1 MFIKKIP
8 QGGTIMGSSSYR
20 SSYQSYLSRQGVEAD
35 KMNVILI
42 VNAAEGLQ
50 KYMKRSNMQTVFNK
64 LSPLTFAG
72 PVKVVA
78 QSDGSFY
85 RLPPFTHENT
95 HTYLKDEIYA
105 KDPLR
110 GERIDLFSKL
120 FTTSEL
126 THIIWFTDEEVTPY
140 LNPIASMNAPHLFW
154 NFISIKGYPLRCT
167 QKTPKNVTLTHAPKI
182 SGLATSVLYRKIFN
196 KFTQYINKTDLPMSG
211 RVRVIRTE
219 DRSDSQSVVK
229 GSKTPVGHSS
239 LKVGI
244 GWKTSE
250 GECLTAGMLLT
261 NNRLPDAESIAFF
274 GNKSTV
280 GVTHVDGRELPTE
293 DMEVYTVNLAALG
306 QAGLDKI
313 LFTLV
318 MPNGIPDELYLRVM
332 TYDNREM
339 LRYDVEM
346 ENGSGN
352 TALEL
357 GALYAYKDEWRFN
370 AIGNGYEAGMEQVA
384 QSYGIPDL
392 TTTYSF
398 TPEVLEEIALDG
410 RTFEYHMQDLFTKL
424 GYDVEVP
431 TSDPYAP
438 DYGVDLIL
446 VKSGVRKAVQLK
458 CFSNVVP
465 VRAIQ
470 EVYAGANMYDCQSY
484 MVVATSYFSRAAL
497 QMAEQ
502 LGVEVWDKT
511 QLDKTEERLRS
522 RIGVS
527 AGNALTL
534 KLSKLNSEDEV
545 DIDLSAFLVNEHDV
559 CAGED
564 DFIFYNQAEHPSGC
578 VQLIND
584 NVWEKLL
591 MLDLAKLPAHCTRI
605 VIVGSLDTYKRKV
618 ELTIDNQLDLYHTFK
633 YMPSAVCDTLVLGQF
648 RKIDGEWAFTT
659 SETFFAG
666 GLEEACR
673 AYGLEVG

>member
-1 MFIKKIP
+1 
-8 QGGTIMGSSSYR
+8 MGSSSYR
-20 SSYQSYLSRQGVEAD
+20 SSYQSYLNRQSVEGD
-35 KMNVILI
+35 QMNVILI
-42 VNAAEGLQ
+42 VNVAEGLQ

-64 LSPLTFAG
+64 LSPLTLSG

-78 QSDGSFY
+78 QQDGSFY
-85 RLPPFTHENT
+85 LLPPFTHENT
-95 HTYLKDEIYA
+95 HTYMKEHIYGL
-105 KDPLR
+105 DPAR
-110 GERIDLFSKL
+110 GEKTDLFSKL

-126 THIIWFTDEEVTPY
+126 THLIWFTDEEVTPY
-140 LNPIASMNAPHLFW
+140 LPKITSMHAPHLFW

-167 QKTPKNVTLTHAPKI
+167 EKTPKNVTLTHAPKI
-182 SGLATSVLYRKIFN
+182 SGLATSVLYRKVFN
-196 KFTQYINKTDLPMSG
+196 KFTQYINKTDLPMNG
-211 RVRVIRTE
+211 RVRAMQTE
-219 DRSDSQSVVK
+219 DRSSSQLVVK
-229 GSKTPVGHSS
+229 GSKTTIEPSN

-250 GECLTAGMLLT
+250 GECLTAGMLLA

-274 GNKSTV
+274 GNKSTI
-280 GVTHVDGRELPTE
+280 GMTHVDGRELPTE
-293 DMEVYTVNLAALG
+293 DMELFTVNLAAIG
-306 QAGLDKI
+306 QAGPDKV

-318 MPNGIPDELYLRVM
+318 MPHGVPEELYLRLM
-332 TYDNREM
+332 TYDNREL
-339 LRYDVEM
+339 LRYDVDM
-346 ENGSGN
+346 SACSGN

-357 GALYAYKDEWRFN
+357 GSLYAYKDQWRFN
-370 AIGNGYEAGMEQVA
+370 AIGNGYDAGMELVA
-384 QSYGIPDL
+384 EHYGIPDL

-410 RTFEYHMQDLFTKL
+410 RTFEYQMQDLFTKL

-438 DYGVDLIL
+438 DYGVDLIII
-446 VKSGVRKAVQLK
+446 KGGVRRAVQLK

-465 VRAIQ
+465 VRAVQ
-470 EVYAGANMYDCQSY
+470 EVYAGAKMYDCDSY
-484 MVVATSYFSRAAL
+484 LVVTTSYFSRAAL

-511 QLDKTEERLRS
+511 QLTKTEERLRS

-527 AGNALTL
+527 PEHELKL
-534 KLSKLNSEDEV
+534 KLSKLDSEDEV
-545 DIDLSAFLVNEHDV
+545 DIDISAFLVNEHDR

-564 DFIFYNQAEHPSGC
+564 DFVFYNQPDHPSGC
-578 VQLIND
+578 VRLIND

-591 MLDLAKLPAHCTRI
+591 ILDLAKLPAHCTRI
-605 VIVGSLDTYKRKV
+605 VVVGSLDTYKRKV
-618 ELTIDNQLDLYHTFK
+618 ELTIDNELDLYHTFE

-659 SETFFAG
+659 SETYFAG

>member
-1 MFIKKIP
+1 M
-8 QGGTIMGSSSYR
+8 GTSSYR
-20 SSYQSYLSRQGVEAD
+20 SSYQSYLTRQGVEVD

-42 VNAAEGLQ
+42 VNTTEGLQ
-50 KYMKRSNMQTVFNK
+50 KYMKRANMQTVFNK
-64 LSPLTFAG
+64 LSPLTLGG

-78 QSDGSFY
+78 QVNGSFY
-85 RLPPFTHENT
+85 RLSPFVPDNT
-95 HTYLKDEIYA
+95 HTYMKDEIYG
-105 KDPLR
+105 KDPGR
-110 GERIDLFSKL
+110 GEKIDLFSKL

-140 LNPIASMNAPHLFW
+140 LLPIASMNAPHLFW

-167 QKTPKNVTLTHAPKI
+167 EKVPKNVTLTHAPKI
-182 SGLATSVLYRKIFN
+182 SSLATSVLYRKIFN

-211 RVRVIRTE
+211 RVRAMRIE
-219 DRSDSQSVVK
+219 DRSDSQEVVK
-229 GSKTPVGHSS
+229 GSKTPIEQSN
-239 LKVGI
+239 LRIGI
-244 GWKTSE
+244 GWKTGE
-250 GECLTAGMLLT
+250 GECLSAAMLLKEG
-261 NNRLPDAESIAFF
+261 RLPDSESIAFF
-274 GNKSTV
+274 GNKSTI
-280 GVTHVDGRELPTE
+280 GMTHVDGRELPTE
-293 DMEVYTVNLAALG
+293 DMEQYTVNLSAIREAE
-306 QAGLDKI
+306 LDKI

-318 MPNGIPDELYLRVM
+318 MPGGAPDELYIRVM

-339 LRYDVEM
+339 LRYEVDMDECV
-346 ENGSGN
+346 GN

-357 GALYAYKDEWRFN
+357 GMLYAYKEEWRFN
-370 AIGNGYEAGMEQVA
+370 AIGNGYNAGMEQIGA
-384 QSYGIPDL
+384 NYGIPDL
-392 TTTYSF
+392 TATYSF
-398 TPEVLEEIALDG
+398 TPAVLEEIALDG

-424 GYDVEVP
+424 GYEVEVP

-438 DYGVDLIL
+438 DYGVDLI
-446 VKSGVRKAVQLK
+446 VIKGGIRRAVQLK

-470 EVYAGANMYDCQSY
+470 EVYAGAQMYDCQSY

-511 QLDKTEERLRS
+511 QLDKTEEKLRS
-522 RIGVS
+522 RVGVS
-527 AGNALTL
+527 PENEL
-534 KLSKLNSEDEV
+534 KLKLTKLDSEDEV

-559 CAGED
+559 CAGEE
-564 DFIFYNQAEHPSGC
+564 DFIFYNQPEHPSGC
-578 VQLIND
+578 VRLIND

-591 MLDLAKLPAHCTRI
+591 ILDLVKLPAHCTRI
-605 VIVGSLDTYKRKV
+605 VIVGSLDRYKQRV
-618 ELTIDNQLDLYHTFK
+618 ELKIDNELDLYHTFE

-666 GLEEACR
+666 GLEEACE